1 MPAVNSRPTYSKTA
15 ERQSRLTVMP
25 GATVMVTDQPSDG
38 DVNERGAGSCA
49 VAQNGVMT
57 VNGTGLVMSSNNTHY
72 VDGTLTVNCPLVTS
86 ARQTFRGDGTLKLLG
101 GVAASDT
108 GVVRVEGNLTLVPS
122 NWVNAVTLSVKD
134 DVTIAPEADWTF
146 GDDGVLEIVNHSTLT
161 LAAGG
166 HTITLA
172 KPVVTEGTVALKGA
186 GKYEIAAAGMK
197 IRKVTCANGA
207 AISFAEGM
215 GGTHGFADILTVRE
229 PDDSIAFDR
238 GLKIRMRYDPLT
250 DETTYSARR
259 RAGIVLI
266 VR

>member
-1 MPAVNSRPTYSKTA
+1 
-15 ERQSRLTVMP
+15 MP
-25 GATVMVTDQPSDG
+25 GATVTVTDQAE
-38 DVNERGAGSCA
+38 DVNAQGAAAFA

-57 VNGTGLVMSSNNTHY
+57 ISGTNLTFSTDNTHY

-134 DVTIAPEADWTF
+134 NVTIAPETDWTF
-146 GDDGVLEIVNHSTLT
+146 GEDGVLEIVNHSTLT

-166 HTITLA
+166 HKISLA
-172 KPVVTEGTVALKGA
+172 KPIVTESTIALKGA

-207 AISFAEGM
+207 AISVAD
-215 GGTHGFADILTVRE
+215 GFGSKDGFTDVLTVRE
-229 PDDSIAFDR
+229 PDDSIAFDE
-238 GLKIRMRYDPLT
+238 GLKIKMRYDPLT
-250 DETTYSARR
+250 DETTYSAKRK
-259 RAGIVLI
+259 AGIVLI